1 MIIFILFYLIAL
13 GMQRAVK
20 VRNQIDNQFIFSD
33 KFMAVS
39 SRYVDV

>member
-1 MIIFILFYLIAL
+1 MHDYFHFIAL

-20 VRNQIDNQFIFSD
+20 VRNQIDNQFIVSD

-39 SRYVDV
+39 SRYVIV